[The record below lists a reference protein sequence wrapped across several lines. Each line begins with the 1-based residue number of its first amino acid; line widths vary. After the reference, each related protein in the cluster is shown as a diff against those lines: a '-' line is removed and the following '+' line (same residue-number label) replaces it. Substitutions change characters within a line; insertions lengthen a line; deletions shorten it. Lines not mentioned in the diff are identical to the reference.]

1 MRVHNFQTVS
11 VKIRKIQLLYNSI
24 ISLKNDKFSLKSI
37 FTENIVIQ
45 RGFKTILLM
54 IFKNQS
60 TLFV

>member
-1 MRVHNFQTVS
+1 MHNFQTVS

>member
-1 MRVHNFQTVS
+1 MHNFQTVS

-24 ISLKNDKFSLKSI
+24 ISLKNDKFSLKLS

>member
-1 MRVHNFQTVS
+1 VHNFQTVS

-60 TLFV
+60 ALFI

>member
-24 ISLKNDKFSLKSI
+24 ISLKNDKFSLKLS

>member
-1 MRVHNFQTVS
+1 VHNFQTVS

-45 RGFKTILLM
+45 KGFKTISLM

-60 TLFV
+60 PLFI